1 MKRQFKTISITFS
14 SPLPSFSFA
23 FSFSSIDV
31 LFFKD
36 SEGGGGENSTQAV
49 TLYPSRSAHVFINE
63 TNIAKCAQEFF
74 LFNNYFVS

>member
-1 MKRQFKTISITFS
+1 MKRQLKKISLTFS

-36 SEGGGGENSTQAV
+36 SERGGGENSTRAV

-63 TNIAKCAQEFF
+63 TNIAKYAQKFF
-74 LFNNYFVS
+74 LFNIAFVS